1 MPRVLFYVQHL
12 LGLGHDARAATMTRA
27 MIRAGLDVTYINGG
41 FLDMPLDLLGADYV
55 PMPPLKAASPA
66 YDGLI
71 GAADGAPDDAYW
83 RRRQERL
90 QDAFE
95 QARPDVLLIE
105 TFPFGR
111 WPFRRELL
119 PLLDLAK
126 GRCRILCSVRDI
138 LEPKA
143 EARRN
148 RQIVALVNQ
157 YFDLILVHGD
167 PVFVPLDETFPRA
180 AEIGQRV
187 RYTGYIASEIATEQG
202 ASAEG
207 RGEIIVSAG
216 GGATCGMLMQ
226 AAAEAASQDDRPWH
240 FLLGPNYPA
249 SVRNF
254 LAATPGITVEPVRPD
269 FARLL
274 GHAAASV
281 SQAGYNTT
289 LDILSSNTPAV
300 MVPHE
305 GHGQTE
311 QFRRAAHLAKLRR
324 VALVREEKLTG
335 ASLLRAIAQA
345 QTLKV
350 AASHAIDRDGA
361 RRTAELIGGLCA
373 AGEHRQPAI

>member
-12 LGLGHDARAATMTRA
+12 LGLGHDARAAAMTRA

-41 FLDMPLDLLGADYV
+41 FSDMPLDLLGAGYV
-55 PMPPLKAASPA
+55 PLPPLKATSPA
-66 YDGLI
+66 YDGLL
-71 GAADGAPDDAYW
+71 GAADTAPDDAYW
-83 RRRQERL
+83 TLRQERL
-90 QDAFE
+90 QDAFD

-143 EARRN
+143 EGRRN

-157 YFDLILVHGD
+157 YFDLVLVHGD
-167 PVFVPLDETFPRA
+167 PVFVPLDETFPFA
-180 AEIGQRV
+180 AEIGQKV
-187 RYTGYIASEIATEQG
+187 RYTGYVASEIATGEG
-202 ASAEG
+202 EADEG
-207 RGEIIVSAG
+207 RGEVIVSAG
-216 GGATCGMLMQ
+216 GGATCEALMQ
-226 AAAEAASQDDRPWH
+226 AAAEAASQDGRPWR
-240 FLLGPNYPA
+240 FLLGPNCPA
-249 SVRNF
+249 AVRNF
-254 LAATPGITVEPVRPD
+254 LAATADMTVEPVRPD

-274 GHAAASV
+274 GRAAASV

-311 QFRRAAHLAKLRR
+311 QFRRAARLAKLRR

-345 QTLKV
+345 QALKV
-350 AASHAIDRDGA
+350 AASHAIDCDGA
-361 RRTAELIGGLCA
+361 RCTAELIRGLCA

>member
-1 MPRVLFYVQHL
+1 
-12 LGLGHDARAATMTRA
+12 MTRA
-27 MIRAGLDVTYINGG
+27 MICAGLDVTYINGG
-41 FLDMPLDLLGADYV
+41 FSDMPLELLGAGYV
-55 PMPPLKAASPA
+55 PLPPLKAASPA
-66 YDGLI
+66 YDGLL
-71 GAADGAPDDAYW
+71 GAADTAPDDAYW
-83 RRRQERL
+83 TLRQERL

-119 PLLDLAK
+119 PLLDLAE

-143 EARRN
+143 EGRRN
-148 RQIVALVNQ
+148 RQIVTLVNQ
-157 YFDLILVHGD
+157 YFDLVLVHGD

-180 AEIGQRV
+180 AEIGQKV
-187 RYTGYIASEIATEQG
+187 RYTGYVASEIATGEG
-202 ASAEG
+202 EADEG
-207 RGEIIVSAG
+207 RGEVIVSAG
-216 GGATCGMLMQ
+216 GGATCEALMQ
-226 AAAEAASQDDRPWH
+226 AAAEAASQDGRPWR
-240 FLLGPNYPA
+240 FLLGPSCPA
-249 SVRNF
+249 AVRNF
-254 LAATPGITVEPVRPD
+254 LAATAGMTVEPVRPD

-311 QFRRAAHLAKLRR
+311 QFRRAARLATLGR
-324 VALVREEKLTG
+324 VALVREEILTG

-345 QTLKV
+345 QALKV
-350 AASHAIDRDGA
+350 AASHAIDCDGA
-361 RRTAELIGGLCA
+361 RCTAELIRGLCA